1 MKKSNFASF
10 VPETG
15 EKETNRKTK
24 DKFIKSKLTKLLH
37 LGLLFWIWELLMTI
51 CENIKITVIFLKSRD
66 VLDCRGV
73 DPTFFSARSRVFTNF
88 INLLAAFLRQGNRL
102 FQLLSTKS
110 AKIKTKF

>member
-37 LGLLFWIWELLMTI
+37 LILLMKI

-73 DPTFFSARSRVFTNF
+73 DPTFFFC
-88 INLLAAFLRQGNRL
+88 
-102 FQLLSTKS
+102 
-110 AKIKTKF
+110 

>member
-1 MKKSNFASF
+1 MKKSNFESF
-10 VPETG
+10 VRETG
-15 EKETNRKTK
+15 EKKTSRKTK

-37 LGLLFWIWELLMTI
+37 YDYWIWEILMII